1 MAGKDGTKRK
11 RQSNEVEAPSKKVA
25 FDDGNTIK
33 VSHVN
38 ESGPQPVLVAA
49 PGIVPPRISFAA
61 YTKPNASKYAKDSPK
76 PWTHDLLLQSSQ
88 HPRLDYTAA
97 PNHLESSNTTHYIAV
112 FDPATNSLHIQPSHN
127 LSLRVSPRQPEA
139 DANAS
144 PARTFAQ
151 QREALGREFG
161 TKKAKKVIES
171 RTVNAI
177 GQDTK
182 GKGKKDDVQD
192 AVLDSMADAA
202 ESAPKKEQVDA
213 DLLAS
218 KPIPKPNLA
227 ADDIEEVYPF
237 NTLIPPHEARLVT
250 VKDWQDATRAE
261 KELKFFHR
269 YPATHVR
276 HWGKSEDVQ
285 RLKALKYLALLLEFH
300 DALQSAGKPGKK
312 VPKKE
317 FLTKKLGHWPEA
329 LVDSVR
335 RRFSNPANEL
345 PKWHL
350 DNLYTHMCALALFIE
365 GFATN
370 TSQLKED
377 LKMENRQIGQYYQEL
392 GCKVGAPLEKERE
405 KWGLNKAQAAA
416 TRVARLKL
424 PLEFPKARVGR
435 KR

>member
-1 MAGKDGTKRK
+1 MAEKDGKKRK
-11 RQSNEVEAPSKKVA
+11 RQSNGVEAPSKKVA
-25 FDDGNTIK
+25 FDDDGDSVK
-33 VSHVN
+33 VRYVD
-38 ESGPQPVLVAA
+38 ERAPQPVLVAA
-49 PGIVPPRISFAA
+49 PGIVPPQISFTP
-61 YTKPNASKYAKDSPK
+61 YTRPAASKYAKESPK
-76 PWTHDLLLQSSQ
+76 PWTHDLLLQSSK

-97 PNHLESSNTTHYIAV
+97 PNHLESSNTAHYIAI
-112 FDPATNSLHIQPSHN
+112 FDPATNSLQIRPSHN
-127 LSLRVSPRQPEA
+127 LALRAIPRQPEA
-139 DANAS
+139 DANA
-144 PARTFAQ
+144 PRARTFAQ

-182 GKGKKDDVQD
+182 GKGRKDDVQD

-237 NTLIPPHEARLVT
+237 DTLIPPYEARLIT
-250 VKDWQDATRAE
+250 VKDWQDATRADE
-261 KELKFFHR
+261 ELKFFHR

-300 DALQSAGKPGKK
+300 DALQSAGKSGKK

-317 FLTKKLGHWPEA
+317 LLTKRLGHWPEA

-350 DNLYTHMCALALFIE
+350 DNLYTHMLCNKHLALK
-365 GFATN
+365 A
-370 TSQLKED
+370 D

-392 GCKVGAPLEKERE
+392 GCRVGAPLEKERE
-405 KWGLNKAQAAA
+405 RWGLNKAQAAA